1 LPAGW
6 HSQQFAHHYAQLYEL
21 PAGWHLPHVAFQI
34 KHRASPEQDDFN
46 KCVGLP
52 KGLLAG
58 WHPQQF
64 AHHYAQLYEL
74 PAGWHLPH
82 VASQIEQH
90 ASPEQDDFDG
100 GAGPPKGPPLPLR
113 SLV

>member
-1 LPAGW
+1 LAFAVIW
-6 HSQQFAHHYAQLYEL
+6 ALLRQLASAHHYAQLSE
-21 PAGWHLPHVAFQI
+21 F
-34 KHRASPEQDDFN
+34 F
-46 KCVGLP
+46 
-52 KGLLAG
+52 AG

-82 VASQIEQH
+82 VTSQIEQR
-90 ASPEQDDFDG
+90 ASLEQDDFDR
-100 GAGPPKGPPLPLR
+100 GAGPPKGPPLPLC